1 LIRKGC
7 ILQAL
12 EFAQTELAP
21 RAEQQQE
28 AEGGGDFLKELEKTM
43 ALLAFE
49 MPTFTTTTT
58 ATTNTASVVSSST
71 STGKKS
77 KKPSTALE
85 LSSLSSLPPMPPSL
99 SNLLDPSHRLE
110 TCLLLNSSILVSQS
124 REPFS
129 KLPKLFGSLNWGE
142 GLLKEKGGEWDR
154 WELRDNEL
162 LQGALMYA
170 EEKKKKEE
178 EGDEEMIS

>member
-58 ATTNTASVVSSST
+58 TTNTASVVSTST

-85 LSSLSSLPPMPPSL
+85 SSSPSLPPMPPAL

-170 EEKKKKEE
+170 EEKGKKEE
-178 EGDEEMIS
+178 GGDEEMIS

>member
-1 LIRKGC
+1 MIRKGC

-21 RAEQQQE
+21 RAEQQQQE
-28 AEGGGDFLKELEKTM
+28 AEGGEFLKELEKTM

-58 ATTNTASVVSSST
+58 TTNTASVVSTST

-77 KKPSTALE
+77 KKPSSAALDS
-85 LSSLSSLPPMPPSL
+85 SSLSLPPMPPAL

-110 TCLLLNSSILVSQS
+110 TCLLSNSSILVSQS

-162 LQGALMYA
+162 LQGALMYT
-170 EEKKKKEE
+170 EEKGKKE